1 MACSTFPTTV
11 CIQEVPWCLQIEVPI
26 EPDEGV
32 VADAPL
38 VFCYGHT
45 DINHNMDVYK
55 TQIKRFDSAD
65 LLREF

>member
-1 MACSTFPTTV
+1 MLVSGVYIVLAVLLTWPKAM
-11 CIQEVPWCLQIEVPI
+11 QIEVPV

-45 DINHNMDVYK
+45 DVSHNMDVYT
-55 TQIKRFDSAD
+55 TQVKR
-65 LLREF
+65 

>member
-1 MACSTFPTTV
+1 M
-11 CIQEVPWCLQIEVPI
+11 QIEVPI

-45 DINHNMDVYK
+45 DVNHNMDVY
-55 TQIKRFDSAD
+55 TIQVKR
-65 LLREF
+65 